1 MAEPAPAT
9 ENNEARRIE
18 MLRAAAELIC
28 ERGFGDTRIADVA
41 KRAGVSSAL
50 VIYYFG
56 TRDRLLVDALRFSE
70 ESFYEAAEKML
81 AEVTSLRERLS
92 LLIKWT
98 CVPEADNEIPGAW
111 GLWFDLWAQAFRH
124 DEVRAGRVELDARW
138 RRMIVDAIKSA
149 EASDEL
155 DVEVDARL
163 FALEFSALLDGLS
176 IQVALDD
183 PEVDSDLAYKLAMR
197 FAERELNL
205 PPVKTPARPR
215 SRLERRRAELFGLVS
230 ATGSEIGLALLR
242 CSTLTASWVQTHVT
256 AAPGRWVTDAGP
268 DMLGTSTINL
278 DGAPT
283 STCTWVER
291 PEIHHLRHRAA
302 DRVVPLAHW

>member
-28 ERGFGDTRIADVA
+28 ERGFGETRIADVA

-81 AEVTSLRERLS
+81 AEVTSLRERIS
-92 LLIKWT
+92 LLVKWT

-149 EASDEL
+149 EASDEI
-155 DVEVDARL
+155 DVDVDPRL

-183 PEVDSDLAYKLAMR
+183 PEVDSDLAYRLAMR
-197 FAERELNL
+197 FAERELSL
-205 PPVKTPARPR
+205 PSVPIQRVGRKPAK
-215 SRLERRRAELFGLVS
+215 AKK
-230 ATGSEIGLALLR
+230 
-242 CSTLTASWVQTHVT
+242 
-256 AAPGRWVTDAGP
+256 D
-268 DMLGTSTINL
+268 
-278 DGAPT
+278 
-283 STCTWVER
+283 
-291 PEIHHLRHRAA
+291 
-302 DRVVPLAHW
+302 

>member
-1 MAEPAPAT
+1 MADPAPAT

-56 TRDRLLVDALRFSE
+56 TRDRLLVDALRHSE

-124 DEVRAGRVELDARW
+124 DEVKAGRVELDARW
-138 RRMIVDAIKSA
+138 RRMIVDAIRSA
-149 EASDEL
+149 EASEL
-155 DVEVDARL
+155 DSAVDARL
-163 FALEFSALLDGLS
+163 FALEFGALLDGLS

-183 PEVDSDLAYKLAMR
+183 PEVDSDVAYDIAIR

-205 PPVKTPARPR
+205 PPVRKGRTARKAT
-215 SRLERRRAELFGLVS
+215 RRR
-230 ATGSEIGLALLR
+230 
-242 CSTLTASWVQTHVT
+242 
-256 AAPGRWVTDAGP
+256 PGR
-268 DMLGTSTINL
+268 
-278 DGAPT
+278 
-283 STCTWVER
+283 
-291 PEIHHLRHRAA
+291 
-302 DRVVPLAHW
+302 

>member
-9 ENNEARRIE
+9 EQNEGRRIG

-56 TRDRLLVDALRFSE
+56 TRDRLLVDALRYSE

-92 LLIKWT
+92 LLIRWT
-98 CVPEADNEIPGAW
+98 CVPERDGDIAGAW

-124 DEVRAGRVELDARW
+124 DEIKAGRVELDARW
-138 RRMIVDAIKSA
+138 RTMIVDAVR
-149 EASDEL
+149 SDEL
-155 DVEVDARL
+155 DTAVDARM
-163 FALEFSALLDGLS
+163 FALEFAALLDGLS
-176 IQVALDD
+176 IQVALED
-183 PEVDSDLAYKLAMR
+183 PEVDPDVAYDIAMR

-205 PPVKTPARPR
+205 GSAVK
-215 SRLERRRAELFGLVS
+215 RR
-230 ATGSEIGLALLR
+230 
-242 CSTLTASWVQTHVT
+242 
-256 AAPGRWVTDAGP
+256 
-268 DMLGTSTINL
+268 
-278 DGAPT
+278 
-283 STCTWVER
+283 
-291 PEIHHLRHRAA
+291 
-302 DRVVPLAHW
+302 

>member
-1 MAEPAPAT
+1 MADPAPAT
-9 ENNEARRIE
+9 ENNEPRRIE

-56 TRDRLLVDALRFSE
+56 TRDRLLVDALRHSE

-81 AEVTSLRERLS
+81 AETPSVHERLS

-98 CVPEADNEIPGAW
+98 CVPTADNEIPGAW

-124 DEVRAGRVELDARW
+124 DEVKAGRSELDARW
-138 RRMIVDAIKSA
+138 RGMIM
-149 EASDEL
+149 EAVKSDEVDS
-155 DVEVDARL
+155 DVDVRM

-176 IQVALDD
+176 IQVALED
-183 PEVDSDLAYKLAMR
+183 PEVDSALAYEIAMR

-205 PPVKTPARPR
+205 SANKRPV
-215 SRLERRRAELFGLVS
+215 
-230 ATGSEIGLALLR
+230 
-242 CSTLTASWVQTHVT
+242 
-256 AAPGRWVTDAGP
+256 
-268 DMLGTSTINL
+268 
-278 DGAPT
+278 GA
-283 STCTWVER
+283 VKKR
-291 PEIHHLRHRAA
+291 
-302 DRVVPLAHW
+302 

>member
-1 MAEPAPAT
+1 MADPAPAT

-56 TRDRLLVDALRFSE
+56 TRDRLLVDALRYSE

-81 AEVTSLRERLS
+81 AEESSARERLS

-98 CVPEADNEIPGAW
+98 CVPDENDEIPGAW

-124 DEVRAGRVELDARW
+124 DEIKAGRAELDARW
-138 RRMIVDAIKSA
+138 RSMIVDAIKS
-149 EASDEL
+149 DE
-155 DVEVDARL
+155 VSAEVDAKM

-176 IQVALDD
+176 IQVALED
-183 PEVDSDLAYKLAMR
+183 PEVDSAVAYDVAMR

-205 PPVKTPARPR
+205 PAEKKRAVKKR
-215 SRLERRRAELFGLVS
+215 
-230 ATGSEIGLALLR
+230 
-242 CSTLTASWVQTHVT
+242 
-256 AAPGRWVTDAGP
+256 
-268 DMLGTSTINL
+268 
-278 DGAPT
+278 
-283 STCTWVER
+283 
-291 PEIHHLRHRAA
+291 
-302 DRVVPLAHW
+302 